1 LNVPSS
7 HRNYWIYRMLDA
19 MTRSLPCVLIVLLLS
34 PALAFA
40 DVPDSAWLVV
50 KDRAVVVTLTNGS
63 EVRGKPVAID
73 EHFVTLIDSDSGRV
87 VPINRVEINGL
98 RLAQESAAPPTS
110 DQRHLGLQ
118 LYTGPGNLMI
128 DLDLGRF
135 YGFVG
140 ASIGYP
146 IIFSGTSSQYA
157 GGVIALGAQWRLSPT
172 SRWKFD
178 LAGTLLPTW
187 WSGFSMGI
195 GVSAGFHWTSVSGFT
210 VGFKIP
216 VFGLAPGYSSV
227 TGAYS
232 SSSSG
237 YRPVN
242 TGALL
247 IANYYLEAGM
257 ALPIVSLGYR
267 FK

>member
-1 LNVPSS
+1 MRRAIP
-7 HRNYWIYRMLDA
+7 Y
-19 MTRSLPCVLIVLLLS
+19 VLAVLLV

-50 KDRAVVVTLTNGS
+50 KDRPVIVTLTNGT
-63 EVRGKPVAID
+63 EVRGKPLAVD
-73 EHFVTLIDSDSGRV
+73 EHFVTLIEADSGRV
-87 VPINRVEINGL
+87 LPLNRADVGGV
-98 RLAQESAAPPTS
+98 RVAQETASAPVTGE
-110 DQRHLGLQ
+110 RHLGVQ
-118 LYTGPGNLMI
+118 LYTGPGNVMI

-140 ASIGYP
+140 GSIGYP
-146 IIFSGTSSQYA
+146 IIFSGTTAQYG
-157 GGVIALGAQWRLSPT
+157 GGVIGAGAQWRLHPA

-178 LAGTLLPTW
+178 LSATLLPTW
-187 WSGFSMGI
+187 WTGFSIGI
-195 GVSAGFHWTSVSGFT
+195 GISAGFHWTSASGFT

-216 VFGLAPGYSSV
+216 VFGLAPGYSDV
-227 TGAYS
+227 TGDS
-232 SSSSG
+232 STGSG
-237 YRPVN
+237 YKPVN

-247 IANYYLEAGM
+247 IANYYLEASM

>member
-1 LNVPSS
+1 MS
-7 HRNYWIYRMLDA
+7 RI
-19 MTRSLPCVLIVLLLS
+19 LS
-34 PALAFA
+34 CLVVILVSRAVAYA

-50 KDRAVVVTLTNGS
+50 KDRPVVVTLTNGT

-87 VPINRVEINGL
+87 IPVNRAEVGGP
-98 RLAQESAAPPTS
+98 RLAQESVASGTTVE
-110 DQRHLGLQ
+110 RHIGLQ
-118 LYTGPGNLMI
+118 LYTGPGNLMV
-128 DLDLGRF
+128 DLDFGRF

-140 ASIGYP
+140 GSIGYP
-146 IIFSGTSSQYA
+146 IIFSGTSAQYA
-157 GGVIALGAQWRLSPT
+157 GGVLALGAQWRLTPT

-216 VFGLAPGYSSV
+216 VFGLGPGYSTV
-227 TGAYS
+227 TGESS

-237 YRPVN
+237 YKAVN

-247 IANYYLEAGM
+247 IANYYLEAAM